1 MIKNVIF
8 DIGNVLID
16 FRWRAL
22 MEELGFPKELQPLF
36 DKTVFGSH
44 WWNELDR
51 GILEEAE
58 AREKLREGNRE
69 HAFEFDL
76 LWANRHMLVEPFDYS
91 VSWIER
97 LKQQGLKVYLLSNYP
112 KEMFLLHEECGCFPF
127 LDIVDGKVVSAFV
140 QLVKPDADIYQY
152 LMKEYGLQAQECVF
166 IDDRQENVGTAEALG
181 MKGIVFENYGQAV
194 TALKKAVKS

>member
-8 DIGNVLID
+8 DIGNVLVD

-22 MEELGFPKELQPLF
+22 MEELGFQKELQPLF

-51 GILEEAE
+51 GTLEEAE
-58 AREKLREGNRE
+58 AREKLREDNRE
-69 HAFEFDL
+69 HASEFDL

-140 QLVKPDADIYQY
+140 QLVKPDAGIYQY

-166 IDDRQENVGTAEALG
+166 IDDRRENVGTAEALG
-181 MKGIVFENYGQAV
+181 MKGIVFENYDQAV
-194 TALKKAVKS
+194 TALKKAFKS